1 MVILLLLSLLMVM
14 LGFSEAVAHDPSAY
28 GGLFRSRDNGATWF
42 PANTGFF
49 LTDALGVAISPTDA
63 NHLLLAT
70 STQLLRSRNGGR
82 DWVQE
87 APTVLFGGVYAVAFD
102 SDGQGSFV
110 STNVGIYLTEDG
122 NQWHK
127 TSTPKGATPAYV
139 IAPGSVTG
147 RVYVAG
153 PGGLWRSEDR
163 GRSWSEAGKGLP
175 SGPVIGL
182 LIPRTNSEP
191 GVKNSEETL
200 YVLAGGSIWMSPDG
214 MHNWQPR
221 DTGLPMGRVQ
231 ALSQDPEESSRLWAA
246 AADQVFTSNDGGES
260 WHPVGRPLPEVNT
273 SIHGIA
279 AAEKGTVIV
288 LTTHRGLFRST
299 DGGDSWLLMEG
310 NLPIHLEAGPLVR
323 DPHHPATLYAGY
335 ALTPYSELRRTAME
349 GGSLLSR
356 ADPVSLIGGAA
367 FLILLTILGIF
378 MVRWLARSRSAAY
391 TTLSRP

>member
-1 MVILLLLSLLMVM
+1 MVM
-14 LGFSEAVAHDPSAY
+14 LGFSEAGAHDPSAY

-42 PANTGFF
+42 PANTGLF
-49 LTDALGVAISPTDA
+49 LTDALGVAINPIDV

-102 SDGQGSFV
+102 ADGQRAFA
-110 STNVGIYLTEDG
+110 STNLGIYVTEDG
-122 NQWHK
+122 NQWYK
-127 TSTPKGATPAYV
+127 TSVPKGAIPAYA
-139 IAPGSVTG
+139 IAPGFGTG
-147 RVYVAG
+147 RIYVAG

-175 SGPVIGL
+175 QGPVNGL
-182 LIPRTNSEP
+182 LIPRMNP
-191 GVKNSEETL
+191 GQGVTNSEETV
-200 YVLAGGSIWMSPDG
+200 YVIVGGRIWMSPDG

-221 DTGLPMGRVQ
+221 DTGLPVGRVQ
-231 ALSQDPEESSRLWAA
+231 AFSQDPAEPNRLWAA
-246 AADQVFTSNDGGES
+246 AADQVFTSEDLGEN
-260 WHPVGRPLPEVNT
+260 WRPIGRPLPEAHT

-279 AAEKGTVIV
+279 AAEGGTVIV

-299 DGGDSWLLMEG
+299 DGGDNWNLMEG

-367 FLILLTILGIF
+367 FLILLTILGIIL
-378 MVRWLARSRSAAY
+378 VRWLARSRSAVNT
-391 TTLSRP
+391 TTLSRS